1 MSKFICDYCVERDT
15 GGNMPPCKDCG
26 GTRSHFRGRPELDTQ
41 TAELDRHKAKIDDLI
56 LSNIVNGAL
65 AKKAESERDALID
78 AVQMAVVAIDDK
90 QYPAVH
96 GELIAALNKIKEG

>member
-1 MSKFICDYCVERDT
+1 MTNEEHIYQLVLANDAIVAENREYDKMNKYLSYERD
-15 GGNMPPCKDCG
+15 KY
-26 GTRSHFRGRPELDTQ
+26 
-41 TAELDRHKAKIDDLI
+41 KAQ
-56 LSNIVNGAL
+56 
-65 AKKAESERDALID
+65 RDALID